1 MKGLLYVFHLVI
13 LLLMGMATGVAQS
26 HFVLQNGSSLTYD
39 GYLNPVGTIADD
51 GDSTAAYSNSFWG
64 EVTIT
69 ASPGD
74 TILLS
79 GEYNVEGCC
88 DMLRVYSC
96 FDDTCLLGTWSGTG
110 SLSTF
115 STSGQLT
122 VEFSTDGSVVYNG
135 FLLHYEVHS
144 TNCSVPIGVLSA
156 SELSPTS
163 VELHWTTMSP
173 SALFVLNYGSVDTL
187 VTGTTATVEG
197 LTPNSDYTFTIVAE
211 DDTAETLCDK
221 SLTVHTP
228 RFLARV
234 EGLRP
239 LCGMD
244 TLRLTADTADGWWW
258 STGETTRTVEV
269 TDTGWYELVALTG
282 STLTDTMRFRV
293 GTIELDIE
301 THLPAALCPGD
312 SVLVTVGLAEGST
325 VQVIRG
331 ESTLSESA
339 RIFLPDGQ
347 YCEPNGCSYRSELE
361 FSGFESNA
369 HISDVNDI
377 RYVMLNIEH
386 SYMGDIY
393 INITCP
399 NHQSADILRFC
410 GSGTSSCTEHIGSD
424 SRGWQSGSN
433 LSTGTYLGL
442 PVDYEDNSYPC
453 DSTRYDNRPGTG
465 WRYCWSNCTDAGFT
479 YAGGDGLIYRA
490 SNYNSANYTADSS
503 DVAAGTH
510 FYHPDNS
517 FSNLIGC
524 PMNGTWYIEVIDGW
538 GVDNGY
544 IFGWELALNPD
555 RLSRTDYVPTVAYAD
570 VDGEYV
576 SRRSD
581 TSFMVTAPLQ
591 RSTDTTV
598 TYTVLITDSLG
609 CVFDTS
615 ITVQLLASSSSEVS
629 DTVNQNELPVTYNGQ
644 TFNSEVA
651 DVAFHYPN
659 SSGCDSLVLYSLY
672 VRHNSYATFDTSLC
686 ASQLPLQ
693 WYHRTFYGAGTQD
706 DTIVNHLG
714 ADSILT
720 LTLHVLPTVQVDI
733 DDTICSNQT
742 ATFEGTAYSTAG
754 DYAHTFTTSLGC
766 DSVRTLH
773 LAVLP
778 TQQSD
783 TFATACDHF
792 AWHDSV
798 YTQSTTNAQFTT
810 LNSAG
815 CDSTVTLHLTLYS
828 SYSTVRLDTLC
839 AGDSI
844 DFGGSH
850 YSAAGFYSHTF
861 ASQQGCD
868 SVVLMHLDVSPTTYG
883 DYYDTCLENQL
894 PHSFMGITAW
904 DDTTAALTLANSR
917 GCDSVLTYHL
927 HVLRNSYATFDTSMC
942 ADYFP
947 LQWFHRIFYG
957 GGTQYDT
964 LVNHLG
970 ADSILTLNMGVRPTY
985 YDTVDATICS
995 GSAYIFEGDTLT
1007 TAGYHSHT
1015 YTSSQGCD
1023 SVVALHLVV
1032 LPTHQS
1038 DTFATACDQFAWH
1051 DSVYT
1056 QSTPNAQF
1064 STLNS
1069 AGCDSTVTLHLTLNY
1084 STDTNIVAEACDSY
1098 NWFGTNYLVPPASV
1112 PVHVIPNAAGCDSI
1126 MRLAQLTIHPTQH
1139 IYDFDTACSDDLSG
1153 GYHWRDTILY
1163 GLSGSTS
1170 VMLYR
1175 TDRYGCDS
1183 LLHLSLTVFN
1193 DISVAVN
1200 DTIVENQAATW
1211 QYNGVPLAS
1220 DTVVQFLLTNR
1231 WGCDSVVTYRL
1242 HVWRNVYDTVD
1253 TTICY
1258 NMLATFGWNGLT
1270 SHLTQG
1276 SSAVM
1281 TDTLVATLVGSHGV
1295 DSIVTLHMLVNPTYQ
1310 HILYDTICD
1319 NLPYTFAG
1327 QTINTSGQ
1335 YAHTFLSRQGCDS
1348 VVTLHLTV
1356 HPTYSQH
1363 RYDTIYVGDTIFF
1376 EGNGYVQPGDYPT
1389 LLYTADGCDSLITL
1403 HLEGRNLLYAE
1414 RTDSLCEGDTFYFC
1428 GRPLTEAG
1436 VYADTIYSGD
1446 FFAGDTV
1453 VTLTLVVVQRPEA
1466 TIVAT
1471 PYCDPPAHYTLL
1483 AVTEARYLR
1492 WEGPTV
1498 VEGLDRDSLIAVLS
1512 PADTSLY
1519 RLYADYRA
1527 EQFCPA
1533 VVDTM
1538 LPPVPVLHALIDV
1551 RPTAITIDERHLTAT
1566 QSNSGAYT
1574 SHLWYV
1580 FYNEDAPFTDTARRL
1595 QLDVPMY
1602 VDSLNIVL
1610 SIANYA
1616 CTASDTVHVDVLRA
1630 DILFPNVFTPSDG
1643 TNNLFHA
1650 YTTAVSDFELWIYDR
1665 RGALVF
1671 HSTDINQGWDG
1682 THDGKPLPQ
1691 AAYVY
1696 KCRYRDQLTP
1706 SGYQNVTGTV
1716 TLLR

>member
-1 MKGLLYVFHLVI
+1 M
-13 LLLMGMATGVAQS
+13 
-26 HFVLQNGSSLTYD
+26 
-39 GYLNPVGTIADD
+39 
-51 GDSTAAYSNSFWG
+51 
-64 EVTIT
+64 
-69 ASPGD
+69 
-74 TILLS
+74 
-79 GEYNVEGCC
+79 
-88 DMLRVYSC
+88 
-96 FDDTCLLGTWSGTG
+96 
-110 SLSTF
+110 
-115 STSGQLT
+115 
-122 VEFSTDGSVVYNG
+122 
-135 FLLHYEVHS
+135 
-144 TNCSVPIGVLSA
+144 
-156 SELSPTS
+156 
-163 VELHWTTMSP
+163 
-173 SALFVLNYGSVDTL
+173 
-187 VTGTTATVEG
+187 
-197 LTPNSDYTFTIVAE
+197 
-211 DDTAETLCDK
+211 
-221 SLTVHTP
+221 
-228 RFLARV
+228 
-234 EGLRP
+234 
-239 LCGMD
+239 
-244 TLRLTADTADGWWW
+244 
-258 STGETTRTVEV
+258 
-269 TDTGWYELVALTG
+269 
-282 STLTDTMRFRV
+282 
-293 GTIELDIE
+293 
-301 THLPAALCPGD
+301 
-312 SVLVTVGLAEGST
+312 
-325 VQVIRG
+325 
-331 ESTLSESA
+331 
-339 RIFLPDGQ
+339 
-347 YCEPNGCSYRSELE
+347 
-361 FSGFESNA
+361 
-369 HISDVNDI
+369 
-377 RYVMLNIEH
+377 
-386 SYMGDIY
+386 
-393 INITCP
+393 
-399 NHQSADILRFC
+399 
-410 GSGTSSCTEHIGSD
+410 
-424 SRGWQSGSN
+424 
-433 LSTGTYLGL
+433 
-442 PVDYEDNSYPC
+442 
-453 DSTRYDNRPGTG
+453 
-465 WRYCWSNCTDAGFT
+465 
-479 YAGGDGLIYRA
+479 
-490 SNYNSANYTADSS
+490 
-503 DVAAGTH
+503 
-510 FYHPDNS
+510 
-517 FSNLIGC
+517 
-524 PMNGTWYIEVIDGW
+524 
-538 GVDNGY
+538 
-544 IFGWELALNPD
+544 
-555 RLSRTDYVPTVAYAD
+555 
-570 VDGEYV
+570 
-576 SRRSD
+576 
-581 TSFMVTAPLQ
+581 
-591 RSTDTTV
+591 
-598 TYTVLITDSLG
+598 
-609 CVFDTS
+609 
-615 ITVQLLASSSSEVS
+615 
-629 DTVNQNELPVTYNGQ
+629 
-644 TFNSEVA
+644 
-651 DVAFHYPN
+651 
-659 SSGCDSLVLYSLY
+659 
-672 VRHNSYATFDTSLC
+672 
-686 ASQLPLQ
+686 
-693 WYHRTFYGAGTQD
+693 
-706 DTIVNHLG
+706 
-714 ADSILT
+714 
-720 LTLHVLPTVQVDI
+720 
-733 DDTICSNQT
+733 
-742 ATFEGTAYSTAG
+742 
-754 DYAHTFTTSLGC
+754 
-766 DSVRTLH
+766 
-773 LAVLP
+773 
-778 TQQSD
+778 
-783 TFATACDHF
+783 
-792 AWHDSV
+792 
-798 YTQSTTNAQFTT
+798 
-810 LNSAG
+810 
-815 CDSTVTLHLTLYS
+815 
-828 SYSTVRLDTLC
+828 
-839 AGDSI
+839 
-844 DFGGSH
+844 
-850 YSAAGFYSHTF
+850 
-861 ASQQGCD
+861 
-868 SVVLMHLDVSPTTYG
+868 
-883 DYYDTCLENQL
+883 
-894 PHSFMGITAW
+894 
-904 DDTTAALTLANSR
+904 
-917 GCDSVLTYHL
+917 
-927 HVLRNSYATFDTSMC
+927 
-942 ADYFP
+942 
-947 LQWFHRIFYG
+947 
-957 GGTQYDT
+957 
-964 LVNHLG
+964 
-970 ADSILTLNMGVRPTY
+970 
-985 YDTVDATICS
+985 
-995 GSAYIFEGDTLT
+995 
-1007 TAGYHSHT
+1007 
-1015 YTSSQGCD
+1015 
-1023 SVVALHLVV
+1023 
-1032 LPTHQS
+1032 
-1038 DTFATACDQFAWH
+1038 
-1051 DSVYT
+1051 
-1056 QSTPNAQF
+1056 
-1064 STLNS
+1064 
-1069 AGCDSTVTLHLTLNY
+1069 TLHLTLNY

-1220 DTVVQFLLTNR
+1220 DTVVQFFLTNR

-1533 VVDTM
+1533 VVDTL